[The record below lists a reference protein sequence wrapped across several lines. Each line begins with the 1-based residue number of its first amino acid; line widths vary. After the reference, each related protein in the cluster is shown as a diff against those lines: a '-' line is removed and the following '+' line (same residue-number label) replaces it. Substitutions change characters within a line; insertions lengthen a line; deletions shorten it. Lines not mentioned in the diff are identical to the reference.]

1 MVYLLKMM
9 IFHGYVSHNQMV
21 TTTWYHGLH
30 PPTAALALPGAFAS
44 PGPAAEAVAGGLF
57 SAQPFPDRRGARA
70 GAGDGTTGRGDGS
83 VGGAVGCWV
92 APWKI
97 VIVIDIYIYIYTH
110 YYYYYYYYYYYIFL
124 FYIYISYTYIYICM
138 YVMQCNAM

>member
-1 MVYLLKMM
+1 MLYLLKMM

-44 PGPAAEAVAGGLF
+44 PGPAAEAVTGGLF

-70 GAGDGTTGRGDGS
+70 GAGDGTTGHGDGS

-97 VIVIDIYIYIYTH
+97 VIVIYIYTLLLLLLLLLLLYISILYIYIIYIYV
-110 YYYYYYYYYYYIFL
+110 
-124 FYIYISYTYIYICM
+124 CM
-138 YVMQCNAM
+138 

>member
-97 VIVIDIYIYIYTH
+97 VIVIYIYIHIIITIIITIIIIYFYSIYIYIYV
-110 YYYYYYYYYYYIFL
+110 
-124 FYIYISYTYIYICM
+124 CM

>member
-97 VIVIDIYIYIYTH
+97 VIVIYIYIHIIITIIITIIIIYFYSIYIYIIYIYIY
-110 YYYYYYYYYYYIFL
+110 II
-124 FYIYISYTYIYICM
+124 YIYIYVCM
-138 YVMQCNAM
+138 